1 MVDNAVLEAAG
12 SNPVEVQVLSQA
24 HREVLTSLFYLKNTP
39 GWK

>member
-24 HREVLTSLFYLKNTP
+24 QTYTFSPL
-39 GWK
+39 